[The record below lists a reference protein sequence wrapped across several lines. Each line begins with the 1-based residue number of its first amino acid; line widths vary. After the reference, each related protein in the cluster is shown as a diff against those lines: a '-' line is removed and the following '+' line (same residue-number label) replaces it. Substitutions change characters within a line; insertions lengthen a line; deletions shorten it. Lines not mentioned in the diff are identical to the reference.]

1 MKALII
7 KHNPTEGGGFFEDIL
22 REKGWTQQVLPLYAG
37 EELPSSWDDYDLVLV
52 MGGPMSANDEEQYPF
67 LKKELPFIRQGL
79 ILGKPVLGICL
90 GAQLMAKSL
99 GAKVYPGPH
108 KEIGWYFLSQSPSAR
123 TDPSFS
129 LLDPCFL
136 VFQWHG
142 ETFDLPEEGIGL
154 AGNEAYP
161 QQAFRIGEWAYG
173 LQFHFEVTGAMIKTW
188 VSQWAEEIP
197 SAKPQ
202 PLTAQDILRDSKV
215 YLERLQKQVRLFF
228 EHYLDRIEKKLSPGS
243 AMKNS
248 LSPLGGIRA
257 RS

>member
-1 MKALII
+1 MNSLLI
-7 KHNPTEGGGFFEDIL
+7 KHSPSEGGGIFEQIL
-22 REKGWTQQVLPLYAG
+22 REKGWVQTTLSLFSG
-37 EELPSSWDDYDLVLV
+37 EELPGTWNDYDLVLI
-52 MGGPMSANDEEQYPF
+52 MGGPMSANDEDLYPF
-67 LKKELPFIRQGL
+67 IKKELLFIRQGL

-99 GAKVYPGPH
+99 GSRVYLGPH
-108 KEIGWYFLSQSPSAR
+108 KEIGWYFLSQTPSGR
-123 TDPSFS
+123 TDPLFS

-142 ETFDLPEEGIGL
+142 ETFDLPDEGICL

-161 QQAFRIGEWAYG
+161 HQAFRIDEWAYG
-173 LQFHFEVTGAMIKTW
+173 LQFHFEVTEAMIKTW
-188 VSQWAEEIP
+188 VSQWAEEIS

-228 EHYLDRIEKKLSPGS
+228 GHYLDRIEKKLSF
-243 AMKNS
+243 
-248 LSPLGGIRA
+248 
-257 RS
+257 